1 MKLIVSDSGSAK
13 KITVTGV
20 SQDILDYVFGIG
32 YNYVV
37 VGGDE
42 VETACEEITSDINE
56 HLNVKG

>member
-1 MKLIVSDSGSAK
+1 MKYIVSDIGGAK
-13 KITVTGV
+13 KITVEGV

-32 YNYVV
+32 YDYVI
-37 VGGDE
+37 VGSDE